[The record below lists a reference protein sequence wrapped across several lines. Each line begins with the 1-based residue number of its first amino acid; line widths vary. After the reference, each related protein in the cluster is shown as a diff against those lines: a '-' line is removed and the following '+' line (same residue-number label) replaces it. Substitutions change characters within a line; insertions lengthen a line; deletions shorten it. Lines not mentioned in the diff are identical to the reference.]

1 MDVRVDASLAKGI
14 RKSEILDAYFLPE
27 GASFADCYLPVH
39 RAAHRWS
46 DEVWR
51 RTGSLNP
58 VQTKAIRR
66 VVVDAVA
73 QNLNQG
79 SDFLYHLGFNTM
91 SRKRSSEEFVMAAR
105 PQREAGYFHRS
116 IVHLFFSGR
125 TFVASGKADV
135 FDLSIHFFDRYLERS
150 SETEVGQRNCI
161 RAYEELVNMRG
172 LFVFLAHMAPAVVTG
187 GMRVPFR
194 DGLLAAEIVGPQASA
209 TWRFGYTDFHSFSDR
224 SHTTYVPPILRD
236 GRGEQVRLRVKT
248 FINNRVLSPAKAEYI
263 NEFNDFVHRYQ
274 VQLDNLAV
282 FSGMFYPSFDDPM
295 VDQVLGDVE
304 IYEQMAS
311 DFRWMMCRDERNSQV
326 FCKQRGIDFSKAQ
339 PISAALET
347 LAKERAL
354 ECDALRDVDRGAER
368 DFWETRGTKITSRAT
383 FASPLSKIPFSTLAS
398 LMRETEAS
406 ISTLALR

>member
-105 PQREAGYFHRS
+105 PQREAGYFQRS

-194 DGLLAAEIVGPQASA
+194 DGLLAAEIVGQQAA
-209 TWRFGYTDFHSFSDR
+209 ANWRFGYMDFRSFADR
-224 SHTTYVPPILRD
+224 SHSTYVPPILRD
-236 GRGEQVRLRVKT
+236 AKGEQVRLRVKT

-263 NEFNDFVHRYQ
+263 DEFTDFVRRYQ

-295 VDQVLGDVE
+295 VNQVLGDVD

-326 FCKQRGIDFSKAQ
+326 FCKQAGIDFTRVQ
-339 PISAALET
+339 PISQALET
-347 LAKERAL
+347 LAKERDLEIEAL
-354 ECDALRDVDRGAER
+354 QHVDRGSER
-368 DFWETRGTKITSRAT
+368 DFWDVRGTKIKPK
-383 FASPLSKIPFSTLAS
+383 SPLVSPLAS
-398 LMRETEAS
+398 IPLATMSRLMREAETS
-406 ISTLALR
+406 ISALALR